1 MQNEKL
7 LADIQS
13 DDKDVRFAAWRSA
26 GDADPS
32 VIAALGKLI
41 DLRDNPGVAK
51 AAREAIITITHSV
64 GKDTAHPKRAAV
76 NKELLAVATSA
87 SSSNAARTH
96 CLRLLSNIAPEESV
110 PALAKLLTNA
120 ELQEEAIYAIE
131 RIPGPAAN
139 KALIAAYRTAKDDF
153 KPRILAALGHRRSED
168 AVPLCLEAM
177 RSPNEPT
184 ALAAARAFGRIGRKA
199 ATVSWPKNVEPDS
212 ILRYADGLRDSGNS
226 PDALRIYKT
235 MLTRTEEHLQCAA
248 IVGIAKIGSPEAA
261 AAIHPLLKTDNSR
274 VRITAQQAWRRMAAS
289 PSA

>member
-13 DDKDVRFAAWRSA
+13 DDKDVRFAAWRAA
-26 GDADPS
+26 GDSDPS
-32 VIAALGKLI
+32 VIASLSKLI
-41 DLRDNPGVAK
+41 DLNDNPGVAK

-76 NKELLAVATSA
+76 NKELLAIATSDSA
-87 SSSNAARTH
+87 SNAARTH

-110 PALAKLLTNA
+110 PALAKLLNNA
-120 ELQEEAIYAIE
+120 GLQEEAIYAIE
-131 RIPGPAAN
+131 RIPGPASN

-184 ALAAARAFGRIGRKA
+184 ALAAARAFGRIGKKA
-199 ATVSWPKNVEPDS
+199 ATVQWPKNAEPDS
-212 ILRYADGLRDSGNS
+212 ILRYADGLRDAGNTA
-226 PDALRIYKT
+226 DALRIYKT
-235 MLTRTEEHLQCAA
+235 MLARAEDHLQCAA
-248 IVGIAKIGSPEAA
+248 IVGIAKLGTPEAA
-261 AAIHPLLKTDNSR
+261 ATLHPMLKNSNSK
-274 VRITAQQAWRRMAAS
+274 VRLTAQQSWRAM
-289 PSA
+289 